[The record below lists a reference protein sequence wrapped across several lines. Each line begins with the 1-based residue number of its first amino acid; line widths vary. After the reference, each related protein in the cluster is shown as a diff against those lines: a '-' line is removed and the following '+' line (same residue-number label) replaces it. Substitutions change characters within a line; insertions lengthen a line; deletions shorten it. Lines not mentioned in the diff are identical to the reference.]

1 MDFSL
6 ECALHAQRSA
16 AEKLAEH
23 FANRNDDT
31 GFELFDELLD
41 AQHMLLIVMNDQK
54 RKQWERTKTTPT
66 R

>member
-1 MDFSL
+1 VDFSL

-23 FANRNDDT
+23 FCERNDDKAM
-31 GFELFDELLD
+31 ELFDELLE
-41 AQHMLLIVMNDQK
+41 AQHMILIVMNDLK
-54 RKQWERTKTTPT
+54 RKQWQEQTNT